1 MHSCAEAGWKR
12 KRSWKY
18 EKLFH
23 NFHQIVREKEE
34 NSEKKVGNMKSNFTI
49 STRFLG
55 KDLEKEKSSEK
66 KLAL

>member
-23 NFHQIVREKEE
+23 NFNQIFGQGHRGQDRIVEKIT
-34 NSEKKVGNMKSNFTI
+34 SKCEKKRGFSSDKKS
-49 STRFLG
+49 
-55 KDLEKEKSSEK
+55 DE
-66 KLAL
+66 